1 MSLLLNEKGRIGIK
15 FKGGVGAGVGVGVKG
30 PWNAKRVIR
39 YNSPSVGDDGSN
51 DIEFGIEHGIEGHGG
66 VVVGISFDPTGNQPV
81 RFLLRNSRFLGM

>member
-1 MSLLLNEKGRIGIK
+1 M
-15 FKGGVGAGVGVGVKG
+15 
-30 PWNAKRVIR
+30 IR

-81 RFLLRNSRFLGM
+81 NGVEVGSIGGGVYTSSAVILPIFDPSWMPKCMRTVLK